1 MNSEDKKDL
10 KEYIEGNVK
19 AVWKSAL
26 DSIEMRFGKDFEG
39 YKAMRARILRI
50 GNDAL
55 RKIHARIDELPED
68 ENSE

>member
-1 MNSEDKKDL
+1 MNPEDKKDL
-10 KEYIEGNVK
+10 NEYIQGNIK

-55 RKIHARIDELPED
+55 RKIQARIDELPED
-68 ENSE
+68 KNSG